1 MKRALRISPLFLALL
16 LTPATTRLLADP
28 AVDARS
34 LATSVTIQRDEW
46 GVPHIYGPTDASTA
60 FGLAYAQAE
69 DYFWQIEDTY
79 LQALGRYAEVVG
91 PSGLGSDVLIRMY
104 EVPARSKADFEQLDP
119 DLKAIGAAYT
129 AGLNYFLEKHPQVKP
144 RLIKHFEPWHVV
156 AFDRFTLLSF
166 MYSKSHAQKPVPA
179 EYEERIA
186 KTIGSN
192 EWAIGPS
199 KTKSK
204 KAMLFINPH
213 QPWYGYGQFY
223 EAHVESGEGLHFSGS
238 CFFGSPVL
246 TMGHNEYLGWAHTVN
261 EPDIADVYRETFDD
275 PQHPLNYRYGDGYKT
290 AVEWKD
296 TILVAKRGGKPVE
309 HHYTFR
315 KTHHG
320 PVVNKEDA
328 THALTVKIARIFDAV
343 RIRQAL
349 AMSKAKNFAE
359 WKAGISMLNLPMFN
373 TAYADADGTIFYV
386 YNASIPIRDPRYDWV
401 RPVDGSDPRTEWK
414 GIHPFDDLPQMLN
427 PTDGYVQNCNSTP
440 FLTADDGNPAAS
452 DFPQYMVED
461 KYRDRRR
468 SQISRKLLREAH
480 DVTFESWQRLA
491 FDTTLYWPM
500 AELPRYKQALRR
512 LETTHPQ
519 LAAEVKP
526 YLEHLCN
533 WDCRVTKDSTQATL
547 CAEWYAELYGDRYP
561 AEDLKPQYVE
571 DVSKRFA
578 ALVGA
583 AKKLKSLHGDWKVA
597 WGKITRTQRQ
607 PNAGS
612 IEEAAL
618 LFRDQKPSLPLVGA
632 PGPLGVAFTLYFTPS
647 IPLRKQRFGVVGG
660 SFMGV
665 YEFGPR
671 VKAATVL
678 QYGESGDPKSP
689 HYFDQAKLYSET
701 KFKTA
706 WFYRDEVDSHT
717 VTKYHP
723 GEEGTGRQD
732 TARKD

>member
-1 MKRALRISPLFLALL
+1 MKSAWRIPLFVCAWLIASIPSLIC
-16 LTPATTRLLADP
+16 ADDE
-28 AVDARS
+28 ADAKS
-34 LATSVTIQRDEW
+34 LASSVTIHRDEW
-46 GVPHIYGPTDASTA
+46 GVPHIYGPTDASTS

-79 LQALGRYAEVVG
+79 IQSLGRYAEVVG
-91 PSGLGSDVLIRMY
+91 PSGVGSDVLMRMY

-119 DLKAIGAAYT
+119 QLKAIGRAYT
-129 AGLNYFLEKHPQVKP
+129 AGLNYFLETHPQAKP
-144 RLIKHFEPWHVV
+144 RLIKHFEPWFVV
-156 AFDRFTLLSF
+156 AFDRFTMLSF
-166 MYSKSHAQKPVPA
+166 MYSKSHAEKPVPS
-179 EYEERIA
+179 EYEERING
-186 KTIGSN
+186 TIGSN

-199 KTKSK
+199 KTQSK

-246 TMGHNEYLGWAHTVN
+246 TMGHNEHLGWAHTVN

-275 PQHPLNYRYGDGYKT
+275 PQHPLNYRYGNAYRT
-290 AVEWKD
+290 AVEWRD
-296 TILVAKRGGKPVE
+296 TILVNSGGEKPVE

-320 PVVNKEDA
+320 PVVGKENA
-328 THALTVKIARIFDAV
+328 THALTVKISRIFEGT
-343 RIRQAL
+343 RLSQAL
-349 AMSKAKNFAE
+349 AMTKARNFAE

-373 TAYADADGTIFYV
+373 TAYADSDGTVFYV
-386 YNASIPIRDPRYDWV
+386 YNAAIPIRDPRFDWTH
-401 RPVDGSDPRTEWK
+401 PVDGSDPQTEWK
-414 GIHPFDDLPQMLN
+414 GLHSFDDLPQLLN
-427 PTDGYVQNCNSTP
+427 PAGGYVQNCNSTP
-440 FLTADDGNPAAS
+440 FMTADDGNPAAS

-480 DVTFESWQRLA
+480 DLTFEDWQHLA

-500 AELPRYKQALRR
+500 AELPRYRQQFEVLKKS
-512 LETTHPQ
+512 HPK
-519 LAAEVKP
+519 LAAEVQP
-526 YLEHLCN
+526 YLDHLCD
-533 WDCRVTKDSTQATL
+533 WDCRVTKDCTQAAL
-547 CAEWYAELYGDRYP
+547 CTEWYAELYGDRYP

-571 DVSKRFA
+571 DVSKRFE

-583 AKKLKSLHGDWKVA
+583 AKKLEKLHGSWKVA
-597 WGKITRTQRQ
+597 WGQITRIQRQ

-612 IEEAAL
+612 IEAAAL
-618 LFRDQKPSLPLVGA
+618 LFRDQKPSLPLIGA

-647 IPLRKQRFGVVGG
+647 IPKVRKQRFGVVGG

-671 VKAATVL
+671 VKSATVL

-689 HYFDQAKLYSET
+689 HYFDQARLYSEA

-706 WFYRDEVDSHT
+706 WFYKDEVEAHT

-723 GEEGTGRQD
+723 GDESPRQD